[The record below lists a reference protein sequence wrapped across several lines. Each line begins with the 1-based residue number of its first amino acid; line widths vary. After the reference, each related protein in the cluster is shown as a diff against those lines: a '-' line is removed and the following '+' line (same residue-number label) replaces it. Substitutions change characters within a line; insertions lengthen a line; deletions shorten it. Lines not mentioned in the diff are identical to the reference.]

1 MYIIVSSRA
10 SLNDDDDSRGAW
22 GQENMKM
29 TVISMGQIRMM
40 TVRSMG
46 ASKGWQLI
54 ARGDSHHSSRLHLQL
69 CSDVNSVNWL

>member
-22 GQENMKM
+22 GQVRMMM
-29 TVISMGQIRMM
+29 TMMM

>member
-1 MYIIVSSRA
+1 MGTRKHDDDSNKHGA
-10 SLNDDDDSRGAW
+10 SKDDDDNDDDS
-22 GQENMKM
+22 EEH
-29 TVISMGQIRMM
+29 
-40 TVRSMG
+40 G